1 MKNRFFRKFICCLSV
16 LMILFCS
23 VPAWATGSDSN
34 VDEAQNFIHK
44 IITYQLEETGTSTIQ
59 EWIDGSLTENA
70 GQSSE
75 WYVIGL
81 SQYGKYDFSA
91 YETSLIDYLAENEEK
106 SASSRQKYALALLAV
121 GSDDKYISQ
130 TLNDSIG
137 EQGVMSL
144 VYGLH
149 LLNNGCVSD
158 NYTAASVIQELL
170 LLQVSDGGWAIMGE
184 NGDVDVTAM
193 TVQALAPHYEENSEV
208 KEAVEK
214 ALVFLSE
221 HQLETGD
228 YSSYGVPNSESTS
241 QVIAAL
247 SSLGIDCRTDERFIK
262 SGNTLLDSLEKY
274 RLDNGTFSH
283 KEGEGYNAASTVQV
297 FYSLVAYVRM
307 AEGKAPLYILDGVNE
322 GESPEQEITPEQN
335 QESSEVTPGPGQE
348 QGSEITP
355 GQEHAPTDSSDS
367 DENGDSTSRAK
378 KGVNYKPWVTFIVV
392 LVGICACVIMYFR
405 KNRNKK
411 NYAVVGLV
419 TLVAVCL
426 VWFTDIQSVEEH
438 RDNSTEKE
446 TNVVGEVTI
455 TIRCDTIVGND
466 DDEYIPENGVVLEFT
481 EVLIEEG
488 DTVYDVLSE
497 VTANNDIHLET
508 SGSAGGGSTIYVE
521 GINHIYELDYG
532 DLSGWMYFVNGEES
546 SVGCSEYELEDGDKI
561 EWLYTCEMGKDLK

>member
-1 MKNRFFRKFICCLSV
+1 MKNRFFRKLICCMSV

-34 VDEAQNFIHK
+34 VDEAQNFIHD
-44 IITYQLEETGTSTIQ
+44 IITYQLEETGASLVQ
-59 EWIDGSLTENA
+59 EWIDGYLTENA

-81 SQYGKYDFSA
+81 SQYGEYDFSA
-91 YETSLIDYLAENEEK
+91 YETSLVDYLAENEEK
-106 SASSRQKYALALLAV
+106 SASSRQKYALVLLAV
-121 GSDDKYISQ
+121 GSDDEYISQ

-137 EQGVMSL
+137 EQGIMSL

-158 NYTAASVIQELL
+158 NYTVASVIQELL
-170 LLQVSDGGWAIMGE
+170 SLQLSDGGWAIMGE
-184 NGDVDVTAM
+184 NGDVDITAM
-193 TVQALAPHYEENSEV
+193 TVQALAPHYEENPEV
-208 KEAVEK
+208 KEAVDK
-214 ALVFLSE
+214 ALRFLSE

-228 YSSYGVPNSESTS
+228 YSSYGVPNPESTS
-241 QVIAAL
+241 QVITAL
-247 SSLGIDCRTDERFIK
+247 SSLGIDCQTDERFIK
-262 SGNTLLDSLEKY
+262 NGNTLIDSLQKY
-274 RLDNGTFSH
+274 CSDNGAFSH

-392 LVGICACVIMYFR
+392 LVCICACVIMYFR

-419 TLVAVCL
+419 ALVVVCL

-438 RDNSTEKE
+438 RDNSTEKK

>member
-1 MKNRFFRKFICCLSV
+1 MKNRFFRKLICCMSV
-16 LMILFCS
+16 LIMFVCS
-23 VPAWATGSDSN
+23 VPAKATGSDSN
-34 VDEAQNFIHK
+34 VDVAQNFIHD
-44 IITYQLEETGTSTIQ
+44 IITYQLEETGTSTVQ
-59 EWIDGSLTENA
+59 EWIDGYLAENA

-81 SQYGKYDFSA
+81 SQYGEYDFSA

-121 GSDDKYISQ
+121 GSDDEYISQ

-170 LLQVSDGGWAIMGE
+170 VLQLSDGGWAIMGE

-193 TVQALAPHYEENSEV
+193 TVQALAPHYEENPEV
-208 KEAVEK
+208 KEAVDK
-214 ALVFLSE
+214 ALIFLSE

-228 YSSYGVPNSESTS
+228 YSSYGVPNPESTS

-247 SSLGIDCRTDERFIK
+247 SSLGIDCQTDERFIK
-262 SGNTLLDSLEKY
+262 NGNTLIDSLEKY
-274 RLDNGTFSH
+274 CSNNGAFGH

-307 AEGKAPLYILDGVNE
+307 TEGKAPLYLFDSVSE
-322 GESPEQEITPEQN
+322 SDSPEQEPEVTPGQN
-335 QESSEVTPGPGQE
+335 QESSEVTPGQT
-348 QGSEITP
+348 SK
-355 GQEHAPTDSSDS
+355 DSSNS
-367 DENGDSTSRAK
+367 DANEERTFGAEKR
-378 KGVNYKPWVTFIVV
+378 VNYKPWATLIVV
-392 LVGICACVIMYFR
+392 LAGICVCVAMYFR
-405 KNRNKK
+405 KNRDKK
-411 NYAVVGLV
+411 NYAVVGLI
-419 TLVAVCL
+419 TLAAVCL
-426 VWFTDIQSVEEH
+426 VWLIEIQSVEEY
-438 RDNSTEKE
+438 RDNSTEKK

-455 TIRCDTIVGND
+455 TVRCNTIVGNSD
-466 DDEYIPENGVVLEFT
+466 NEYIPEDGVVLEFT
-481 EVLIEEG
+481 EILIEEG

-521 GINHIYELDYG
+521 GINHIYEFDYG